1 MVVQSEVDVALSKLE
16 TPEEALLT
24 QRQNLEMKCRQA
36 MSEYGQVQERLEI
49 SRHQQLCERQGD
61 GAPAWSLSGA
71 HETTLG
77 RLLLSAGAASWQG
90 NKDEN
95 EEVQEDRF
103 LTDVELRAPGGQ
115 RIVGVIVFDGHS
127 GSLCVDIMM
136 DWLPRSSETSHL
148 KNAVTEACVLT
159 DDEFLTKARE
169 KEALDGTTMIL
180 CLVWPEE
187 GRKGKSRSRLLIA
200 NLGDSRA
207 VICRQQGH
215 HLGVFRL
222 SDDHKPGRPDEQ
234 KRIEGNG
241 GVVDMQGVWRVF
253 TPGPATFGGRSLLWG
268 LAVSRAFGD
277 LLMKEPQRY
286 GCTGEDGQ
294 YGSTDLRDRFLVLA
308 CDGIWDVLS
317 DEEAITV
324 CSEHKTAD
332 QAAQALARPTWSEK
346 DLAAVEEKLSRVG
359 VTTAEKLAELLSN
372 GLNKR
377 LLAAGQK
384 AFNSETLAA
393 LRQRLSRESPT
404 QDKDDCEQQDL
415 GSNNSRQKKP
425 VEPKPS
431 EASFLL
437 LEEKAIVNATNLL
450 GETPLILAT
459 RASADTKNKSCRLSI
474 VKLLL
479 ESRAAPKTPLFT
491 KTQPPS
497 GYFTGGTKAG
507 PSKGGAMPKLP
518 QTYAERLQ
526 RLLAKYP
533 GFVGSGVDMPSHAWQ
548 WTNEELEL
556 FIGSMGQFWP
566 PNRAKPSMKPPP
578 NAGRKAPPPD
588 PWDRPRPSLRP
599 FYEVLGL
606 PDGTKNHQVLKKAYR
621 WCAQLSFALLQL
633 RRVSKVRQ
641 AALKWHPD
649 KNPNDP
655 HAASNFQKACN
666 AFEQICKALG
676 LGNL

>member
-1 MVVQSEVDVALSKLE
+1 MVHIE
-16 TPEEALLT
+16 
-24 QRQNLEMKCRQA
+24 
-36 MSEYGQVQERLEI
+36 
-49 SRHQQLCERQGD
+49 
-61 GAPAWSLSGA
+61 SGP
-71 HETTLG
+71 T
-77 RLLLSAGAASWQG
+77 
-90 NKDEN
+90 
-95 EEVQEDRF
+95 
-103 LTDVELRAPGGQ
+103 LRA
-115 RIVGVIVFDGHS
+115 
-127 GSLCVDIMM
+127 
-136 DWLPRSSETSHL
+136 
-148 KNAVTEACVLT
+148 
-159 DDEFLTKARE
+159 
-169 KEALDGTTMIL
+169 
-180 CLVWPEE
+180 
-187 GRKGKSRSRLLIA
+187 
-200 NLGDSRA
+200 
-207 VICRQQGH
+207 
-215 HLGVFRL
+215 
-222 SDDHKPGRPDEQ
+222 
-234 KRIEGNG
+234 
-241 GVVDMQGVWRVF
+241 
-253 TPGPATFGGRSLLWG
+253 
-268 LAVSRAFGD
+268 
-277 LLMKEPQRY
+277 
-286 GCTGEDGQ
+286 
-294 YGSTDLRDRFLVLA
+294 
-308 CDGIWDVLS
+308 VLS
-317 DEEAITV
+317 E
-324 CSEHKTAD
+324 
-332 QAAQALARPTWSEK
+332 ARPTWSEK

-404 QDKDDCEQQDL
+404 QDKDDCEQQARQAHASEGCQSTFSSGREGNDCKQDL

-431 EASFLL
+431 EASFVQTTFSPSAPFGRQEALGETPLIKAVRQTDVRTVQYLLEHRSNPNEKDNFGETALMEAAAVGHPQLCKILLENCANVAYKSPTGLSAKDFASEHEVLSHLFAVPGNYWLDRGLRLAARQHNLGKADLLLKRVKEEKQPIDVNKADGNGFTPLHVCTARSPDSSDGLGFAKLL

-479 ESRAAPKTPLFT
+479 ESRAAVNTSDSVLHETPLMEAAGIGDSELVLTLLRAGADHLRSSASGQTALDFARAEEVQWMLKNPMQATSGSPWPSAPRPQPNAPVPPPVAQPKTPLFT
-491 KTQPPS
+491 KTQPLS

-578 NAGRKAPPPD
+578 NAGHQLPPSPPSHWRRITVTGGRKAPPPD

-606 PDGTKNHQVLKKAYR
+606 PDGTKNHQVLKKAY
-621 WCAQLSFALLQL
+621 
-633 RRVSKVRQ
+633 RQ